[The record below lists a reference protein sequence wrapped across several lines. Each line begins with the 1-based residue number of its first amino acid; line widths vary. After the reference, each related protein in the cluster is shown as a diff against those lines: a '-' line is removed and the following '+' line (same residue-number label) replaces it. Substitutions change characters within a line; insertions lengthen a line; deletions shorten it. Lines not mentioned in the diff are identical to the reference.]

1 MATSVPSS
9 SSPAP
14 EQQAAALTPTAVPA
28 QQISLPKYAN
38 VGEMIKAA
46 TDLKK
51 SADLLMVKKNYKE
64 AVEKYGAALA
74 TIVQERGGPLGES
87 IAISCFANQAQC
99 LINTEQYENALKS
112 MDIAISIPTAN
123 ADLHMY
129 SKLWH
134 RRGICQEA
142 LGNLPQALYSCDRA
156 IGILPTQSSFLEYRE
171 KLLEA
176 IISKHGI
183 VPIPDAPSAVTVEEV
198 EAVMNHILSKGGQP
212 EAIYEKINE
221 LCAKRGNIDTF
232 TEGSTNIM
240 WALCQAA
247 IARAGA
253 AAKGL
258 TVKMK
263 KVHNETGEEE
273 TFEQPIAADD
283 IYPLLEMVVKCG
295 AKAEQRFIKLG
306 NKTPVQMLALAG
318 AVKCVKLLLAHGGTV
333 FTYDD
338 NHWTPLLVA
347 CSPTGPCS
355 GKNSAM
361 VALLLEHKP
370 LVNHQNI
377 TGVHALSLACQSG
390 DVEAVNMLMAR
401 SCKINLRC
409 KMGFSPMVWTKIA
422 CRHQPNAMKIVSLLL
437 QTAEGVKEQIPQL
450 IKELQEDIKCCDA
463 SGILSQ
469 LNAAATRLRSGKSLE
484 SPPPAT
490 ASTVESESNPP
501 APPSEV
507 TTAPLSE
514 AEITAKCLE
523 GLFKML
529 SIPLEF
535 VEKDEHILLV
545 DNKEQDPSVKFK
557 CNNIYE
563 LIYVHMFALLPNL
576 FHKRW
581 RAPPKVDANG
591 EAIVPHKATGVL
603 KPVAD
608 PVVQELCST
617 AHPLEQCWLN
627 VLLTAAMGPD
637 PSSPP
642 HLVDV
647 IHGATANSSSADPAL
662 KFYQNRLYPVYRDI
676 VEIPLVQ
683 KFSAVVPINSA
694 MDYIVSTYSSVL
706 VVDNS
711 FYWTKLLQ
719 KFHAQYK
726 ASAEATFVATGV
738 NYVNADGSRN
748 TDLTQSIS
756 TKTADSKIAA
766 MLLMHDYTAVDGAFG
781 TSRAIGTE
789 LIKANN
795 AASIMLYEVFYDYN
809 TSTNKNNDYINTDQV
824 YMSKVLA
831 ECGYTNTSFEFTS
844 APRKGITSVTA
855 PEATGGAG
863 ETTAVAEGA
872 PAVATEGASA
882 PVSTS
887 VAIKSI
893 ANTDNIHMIS
903 TPSWCYKKTALSV
916 WTKNA

>member
-1 MATSVPSS
+1 MT
-9 SSPAP
+9 
-14 EQQAAALTPTAVPA
+14 
-28 QQISLPKYAN
+28 IPKFAN

-46 TDLKK
+46 TELKK
-51 SADLLMVKKNYKE
+51 SADLLMVKKSYKE

-99 LINTEQYENALKS
+99 LINMEQHENALKS
-112 MDIAISIPTAN
+112 MDIAISIPTSN
-123 ADLHMY
+123 SDLHMY

-156 IGILPTQSSFLEYRE
+156 IGILPTNEGFMVYRE

-176 IISKHGI
+176 IITKHGI
-183 VPIPDAPSAVTVEEV
+183 VPIPEAPTALTPEDV
-198 EAVMNHILSKGGQP
+198 EAVIEQIINKGGQP
-212 EAIYEKINE
+212 EPLYEKINE
-221 LCAKRGNIDTF
+221 ACAKRGNIDTF
-232 TEGSTNIM
+232 TAGSTNIM

-263 KVHNETGEEE
+263 RVHNETGEEE
-273 TFEQPIAADD
+273 IIENPIVPDD
-283 IYPLLEMVVKCG
+283 IFPLLEMVVKNG
-295 AKAEQRFIKLG
+295 AKAEQRFVKLG
-306 NKTPVQMLALAG
+306 NKTPVQMLSLAG

-355 GKNSAM
+355 GKNSSM

-390 DVEAVNMLMAR
+390 DVEAVQMLLSR

-422 CRHQPNAMKIVSLLL
+422 CRHQQNAMKIVSLLM
-437 QTAEGVKEQIPQL
+437 QAAEGVKEQIPQL

-469 LNAAATRLRSGKSLE
+469 LNSAAKKMRTVGEASDKALPVAAT
-484 SPPPAT
+484 PAT
-490 ASTVESESNPP
+490 EGEDAKPP
-501 APPSEV
+501 APPEPAVPLTEAEV
-507 TTAPLSE
+507 TAR
-514 AEITAKCLE
+514 CLE

-529 SIPLEF
+529 SIPPQF
-535 VEKDEHILLV
+535 VADDKHVLLV
-545 DNKEQDPSVKFK
+545 DEKETDASVKFK

-581 RAPPKVDANG
+581 RAAPKDAEGSGG
-591 EAIVPHKATGVL
+591 EVVAHKSTGVL
-603 KPVAD
+603 KPVD
-608 PVVQELCST
+608 DSVVQELASQ

-637 PSSPP
+637 PSNPA

-647 IHGATANSSSADPAL
+647 IHTAGNSSTSDAAL
-662 KFYQNRLYPVYRDI
+662 RFHQNRLYPVYRDI
-676 VEIPLVQ
+676 VEAPLVQ

-694 MDYIVSTYSSVL
+694 MDYIVSNYLPCWWWTILSTGLSYCRSSM
-706 VVDNS
+706 
-711 FYWTKLLQ
+711 
-719 KFHAQYK
+719 
-726 ASAEATFVATGV
+726 
-738 NYVNADGSRN
+738 R
-748 TDLTQSIS
+748 SIRS
-756 TKTADSKIAA
+756 
-766 MLLMHDYTAVDGAFG
+766 
-781 TSRAIGTE
+781 
-789 LIKANN
+789 LI
-795 AASIMLYEVFYDYN
+795 
-809 TSTNKNNDYINTDQV
+809 
-824 YMSKVLA
+824 
-831 ECGYTNTSFEFTS
+831 
-844 APRKGITSVTA
+844 R
-855 PEATGGAG
+855 
-863 ETTAVAEGA
+863 
-872 PAVATEGASA
+872 
-882 PVSTS
+882 
-887 VAIKSI
+887 
-893 ANTDNIHMIS
+893 
-903 TPSWCYKKTALSV
+903 
-916 WTKNA
+916 